1 MFNYQR
7 VVPSAVEVVGLPLAA
22 LSKLIVAEL
31 ARHLKGPKEV
41 QPCWWWTDPA
51 KSEFPLPLVR
61 LQEGDGWAT
70 INIKGAILDD
80 TILEELQI
88 WSYLAMSSLKL
99 TTHMENC
106 EGPRYPQNHWLGSQ
120 DVAMGFSP
128 SPADAPTKKPR
139 VPTKETCTM
148 QNCKRCGL
156 KPLKP
161 CSSHDF
167 DFQDPNRNT
176 TFPNQSTTAYNS
188 WGPRWTVLS
197 QGSKVGWRMTISIEI
212 DG

>member
-1 MFNYQR
+1 MFNYYQR

-156 KPLKP
+156 NHL
-161 CSSHDF
+161 SHVH
-167 DFQDPNRNT
+167 PMT
-176 TFPNQSTTAYNS
+176 LTFRIQIVTQLFPTSRQQHTTAEAQDERC
-188 WGPRWTVLS
+188 WAKDPRWD
-197 QGSKVGWRMTISIEI
+197 GGWPYR
-212 DG
+212 